1 MSEHAILSAS
11 SSHRW
16 LNCTPSA
23 RLELEYEDNES
34 PAAAEG
40 TAAHALAEYKLKRAL
55 KKRAKKPVSEYDSEE
70 MDKHTD
76 DYVSFVLEKYEEAK
90 QNCKDPEVLIEQR
103 LDFSDYV
110 PDGFGTGDAVILA
123 DRTLYIVDFKYGQGV
138 VVDAYQNPQMMLY
151 ALGALTQFGM
161 LYNIEEISMS
171 IFQPRRENVS
181 TWTIKWN
188 ELLNWANNFLKPKAE
203 EAYNGTGEYCSGE
216 WCRFCK
222 ASVKCRARA
231 ERHLELAKYEFKQP
245 PVLDDIEIECILP
258 VLADFSAWANS
269 LIAYAEAKAI
279 NEGKKWA
286 GYKVVAGR
294 SVRKFTDEKAV
305 VKAAEQAGYTDI
317 YKKSLITLTEFEKL
331 MGKETFREILGQF
344 VTKPAGKLT
353 LVPNTDK
360 RPEVDTSTAKQIF
373 EENI

>member
-23 RLELEYEDNES
+23 RLELEFEDMTSE
-34 PAAAEG
+34 AAAEG

-55 KKRAKKPVSEYDSEE
+55 KQRAKKPISEYDCED

-76 DYVSFVLEKYEEAK
+76 DYVTFVLEKYEEAK
-90 QNCKDPEVLIEQR
+90 QHCKDPEILIEQR

-110 PDGFGTGDAVILA
+110 PDGFGTGDTVILA
-123 DRTLYIVDFKYGQGV
+123 DKTLYIVDFKYGQGV

-181 TWTIKWN
+181 TWCIKWN

-203 EAYNGTGEYCSGE
+203 EAYNGTGDYCSGE

-222 ASVKCRARA
+222 AAVKCRARA
-231 ERHLELAKYEFKQP
+231 DRHMELAKDDFKQP
-245 PVLDDIEIECILP
+245 PVLTDIEIETLLP
-258 VLADFSAWANS
+258 VLADLTSWANS

-286 GYKVVAGR
+286 GFKVVAGR
-294 SVRKFTDEKAV
+294 SVRRFTDEKAV
-305 VKAAEQAGYTDI
+305 VKAAENAGYKDI
-317 YKKSLITLTEFEKL
+317 YKKTLISLTEFEKL
-331 MGKETFREILGQF
+331 MGKAEFKEILGPY

-353 LVPNTDK
+353 LVPDTDK
-360 RPEVDTSTAKQIF
+360 RPEVDTNTAKQDFID
-373 EENI
+373 

>member
-23 RLELEYEDNES
+23 RLELEFEDTTS
-34 PAAAEG
+34 AAAAEG

-55 KKRAKKPVSEYDSEE
+55 KKRATKPVSEYDCEE

-90 QNCKDPEVLIEQR
+90 KSCKDPEVLIEQR

-123 DRTLYIVDFKYGQGV
+123 DKILYIVDFKYGQGV

-151 ALGALTQFGM
+151 ALGALMQFGM

-181 TWTIKWN
+181 TWSISWS

-231 ERHLELAKYEFKQP
+231 DRQLELAQYQFQKP

-258 VLADFSAWANS
+258 VLADFSAWAND

-286 GYKVVAGR
+286 GFKVVAGR

-331 MGKETFREILGQF
+331 MGKEEFKEILGQF
-344 VTKPAGKLT
+344 VTKPVGKLT
-353 LVPNTDK
+353 LVPDTDK
-360 RPEVDTSTAKQIF
+360 RPEVDTNSAKQDFID
-373 EENI
+373 